1 MRLHLKNRKN
11 KFIFLCK
18 LLDATMKGNAA
29 RFINHSCDPN
39 CYSRIV
45 DILGKKHIII
55 FAMRKIVRG
64 EELTYDYKFPIE
76 DVKLPCNCGAKKCR
90 KYMN

>member
-1 MRLHLKNRKN
+1 M
-11 KFIFLCK
+11 
-18 LLDATMKGNAA
+18 
-29 RFINHSCDPN
+29 
-39 CYSRIV
+39 

-55 FAMRKIVRG
+55 FALRKIYPG

-76 DVKLPCNCGAKKCR
+76 EVKLKCTCGAKRCR